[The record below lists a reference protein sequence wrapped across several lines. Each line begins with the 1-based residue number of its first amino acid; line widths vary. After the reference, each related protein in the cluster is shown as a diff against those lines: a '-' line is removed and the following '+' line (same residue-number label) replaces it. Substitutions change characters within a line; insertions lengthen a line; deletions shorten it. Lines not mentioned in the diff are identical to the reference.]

1 MPMVSITLSVPPE
14 TRKLMRLFPEMNW
27 SGFVRTKIEEKADSL
42 QEIEKL
48 KQRLKKEQPIIDW
61 SVKLQRAARSGRL
74 AELEKKGLL

>member
-1 MPMVSITLSVPPE
+1 MVSITLSVPPE